1 MLFPFL
7 AVSHESE
14 HFDVTQLL
22 SPAPKH
28 SYDPQMERTFFVT
41 SVTAQ
46 RRILFQRPTTADLLI
61 DVVLH
66 YRDQGKYQLHDL
78 VVMPDRF
85 HALITPSPEISL
97 ERAVEFIT
105 GGFSFLLNSV
115 SPVWQAS
122 FTNRRI
128 RDEKDFARHREYI
141 RMNPVR
147 AGLVRKPDDYSYSS
161 ATGRFNLDAMP
172 NRAKAFSR
180 VPPNAGL
187 KADAS
192 TQA

>member
-1 MLFPFL
+1 
-7 AVSHESE
+7 
-14 HFDVTQLL
+14 
-22 SPAPKH
+22 
-28 SYDPQMERTFFVT
+28 MERTFFIT

-46 RRILFQRPTTADLLI
+46 RRTLFHHPTTADLLI

-128 RDEKDFARHREYI
+128 RDEEDFARHREYI

-172 NRAKAFSR
+172 NGAKASSR

-187 KADAS
+187 KAGSS
-192 TQA
+192 TPA